1 MQMQISLV
9 AERSVSMCAGGI
21 DNIFDVGVAGACL
34 QNAEVWPAYQ
44 VPAFICPQSPPL
56 ASGRGK
62 GKASLEGM
70 FPPKSSTAFL
80 IKKYAKIVRWGQW
93 EGNAVP
99 VALSG
104 SKKLGLAL
112 VIGGN
117 SATFL
122 LFFKK
127 QNNLLAVGPVPLTR
141 NVFRLHLL

>member
-1 MQMQISLV
+1 ML
-9 AERSVSMCAGGI
+9 AEYRSV
-21 DNIFDVGVAGACL
+21 ACL
-34 QNAEVWPAYQ
+34 PSACIYL
-44 VPAFICPQSPPL
+44 PQSPPL
-56 ASGRGK
+56 VSGRGK

-112 VIGGN
+112 VTGGS

-122 LFFKK
+122 LFLKIK
-127 QNNLLAVGPVPLTR
+127 TTCCAVGPVSLTR
-141 NVFRLHLL
+141 NVFCLHLL